1 MILENCLGSAS
12 PEEDNEMRIQY
23 RMAPERNLWRKEVR
37 RARQKTSEGTT
48 SGKIPNSVLSCRRA
62 LESKF
67 YPSVYPNRR
76 QVCWA
81 FKTCARLSLVRA
93 IFEDMQTLREGCW
106 PAMHAVTM
114 APVAQGQSSKKNQSA
129 SLQGPSTL
137 KTGNGH
143 AETVR
148 GIWGDLPSTD
158 NVCSHIIAFSVL
170 NRKDKNMI
178 NHWYVLS
185 KARSFRRKKP

>member
-1 MILENCLGSAS
+1 MAS
-12 PEEDNEMRIQY
+12 KVYSTFTCVWTVFYLNDIGKLSWVSFPEEDNEMRIQY
-23 RMAPERNLWRKEVR
+23 RMAPERNLRRKEVR

-48 SGKIPNSVLSCRRA
+48 SGKIPNSVLSHRRA

-67 YPSVYPNRR
+67 YPSVYPNVR

-93 IFEDMQTLREGCW
+93 IFEDMQTLREACW
-106 PAMHAVTM
+106 LAMHAVTM

-143 AETVR
+143 TETEGSE
-148 GIWGDLPSTD
+148 GICRVLTMSAHILLHFLP
-158 NVCSHIIAFSVL
+158 
-170 NRKDKNMI
+170 
-178 NHWYVLS
+178 
-185 KARSFRRKKP
+185 